1 MSLLFCIVERFE
13 NGIAADVWP
22 NVMAPLEAANLIE
35 SYRKRYRQDW
45 RERTFELDASV
56 TPPRLRE
63 LPKVAFSADDLGSEV
78 A

>member
-13 NGIAADVWP
+13 NGVVTGVWP
-22 NVMAPLEAANLIE
+22 NAMSPLEATNLIE

-63 LPKVAFSADDLGSEV
+63 LPKLTISASDSDSEV